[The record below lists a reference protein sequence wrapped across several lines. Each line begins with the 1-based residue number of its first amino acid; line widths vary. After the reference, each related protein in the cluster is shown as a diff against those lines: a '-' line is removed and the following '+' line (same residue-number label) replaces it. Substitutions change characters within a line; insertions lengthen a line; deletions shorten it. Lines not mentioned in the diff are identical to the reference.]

1 MTSISGAK
9 PCFLSNLRMSFA
21 AAFVSRRRC
30 NKEIE
35 NLALVVDRPPE
46 PESFAGDQVRRRGI
60 TRGTRFFGEATL
72 LYFFGAKVKEIL
84 DKYLEVALIVFLVLV
99 VGGVFLA
106 RYVFGATLS

>member
-46 PESFAGDQVRRRGI
+46 PESFAGDQDRHLVEMPLGGRPM
-60 TRGTRFFGEATL
+60 TSAAKSLGEQRPEL
-72 LYFFGAKVKEIL
+72 QHPSPDCFI
-84 DKYLEVALIVFLVLV
+84 
-99 VGGVFLA
+99 
-106 RYVFGATLS
+106 